1 MDAQTPA
8 DSNLFMGHAGHN
20 RNFYLETR
28 KTYKKARFMNLET
41 DFLSTYFTTEQV
53 RPHVGTRRERDIAR
67 RKLTREDVAMVLE
80 LRSSGVLLKTTSYYV
95 WNVGEDTLRE
105 WLKSWNVM

>member
-1 MDAQTPA
+1 
-8 DSNLFMGHAGHN
+8 
-20 RNFYLETR
+20 
-28 KTYKKARFMNLET
+28 
-41 DFLSTYFTTEQV
+41 V

-80 LRSSGVLLKTTSYYV
+80 LRSSGVLLKTTAYYV
-95 WNVGEDTLRE
+95 WNVGEDTLWE